1 MKTVVLDT
9 NILIDNVHGFAP
21 WVNNL
26 LKQPQEY
33 RLVVPTIA
41 VAEYLTAEETETVTG
56 REKSKDYLALFEILD
71 LTFEIAEV
79 LGKILRRKTY
89 PASANTA
96 DLIIASTAIYLDGEL
111 ATQNKSDFEN
121 IPRLRLFGPE
131 KLKN

>member
-96 DLIIASTAIYLDGEL
+96 DR
-111 ATQNKSDFEN
+111 DF
-121 IPRLRLFGPE
+121 
-131 KLKN
+131 